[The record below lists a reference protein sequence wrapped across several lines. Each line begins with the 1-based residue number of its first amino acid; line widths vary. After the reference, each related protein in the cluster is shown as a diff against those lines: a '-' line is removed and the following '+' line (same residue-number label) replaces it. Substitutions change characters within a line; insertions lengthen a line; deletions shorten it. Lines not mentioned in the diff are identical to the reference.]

1 MVTINLKG
9 LPAKVLMH
17 QYRIDSEHSNSYEV
31 WKKMGSPQNPSADQI
46 AQLEQAGQLDLF
58 GSPQYIQTKN
68 GEATIKV
75 SMPRQAVGLLK
86 FDW

>member
-1 MVTINLKG
+1 
-9 LPAKVLMH
+9 MH
-17 QYRIDSEHSNSYEV
+17 QYRIDAEHSNSYEV
-31 WKKMGSPQNPSADQI
+31 WKKMGSPQNPSSEQI
-46 AQLEQAGQLDLF
+46 AQLEQAGQLDLY

-75 SMPRQAVGLLK
+75 NMPRQAVGLLK